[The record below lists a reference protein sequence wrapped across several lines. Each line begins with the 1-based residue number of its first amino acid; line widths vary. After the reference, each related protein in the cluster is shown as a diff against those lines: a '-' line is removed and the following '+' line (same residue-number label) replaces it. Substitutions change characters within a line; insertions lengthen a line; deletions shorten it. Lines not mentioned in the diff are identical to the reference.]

1 MITKKPNEVRSRV
14 QPGARADWL
23 AGILYVCLV
32 GWYDERRDEE
42 VA

>member
-1 MITKKPNEVRSRV
+1 MKCVHEYSLEQGLT
-14 QPGARADWL
+14 GWL